1 MRFSF
6 YIAKRYLIS
15 KKSRNVINIISA
27 ISVVGVATGTIALIV
42 ILSVFNGLDSL
53 ITSLFNSFDPDLKI
67 TLQEGKTFTTDN
79 EVFEELKNLNEV
91 AYYSEVIEENAL
103 LEYDKKITLA
113 TVKGVSEQFAE
124 MSGVDSMM
132 YEGEFYLKRDDN
144 SFAVIGHGIAYYL
157 SVGLNFV
164 ESIKIYVI
172 KRSDKKILSA
182 EKAINKKNIYPVGI
196 FSIQQELDTKYIL
209 VPIDFARDLLNY
221 ENEVSAIEL
230 KLKDDVNIK
239 DAQEKISTIL
249 GSDYAVKDRYRQH
262 EMLYKIMQ
270 SEKWAIFLI
279 LTFILIIASFN
290 IIGSL
295 TMLIIDKKKDISILQ
310 SLGAD
315 MAVIRR
321 IFLYEGWLICVVGA
335 VSGLILGALICWAQQ
350 EFGLVKLSG
359 SGSFVVDTYPVKMK
373 FTDFVYVL
381 ITVVFIGFTVS
392 WYPVRYITKKYMSVD
407 MHLK

>member
-1 MRFSF
+1 LRFPF

-15 KKSRNVINIISA
+15 KKSRNAINIISA

-67 TLQEGKTFTTDN
+67 TLHEGKTFTTDN
-79 EVFEELKNLNEV
+79 DYFKKIRNLDEV

-103 LEYDKKITLA
+103 LEYDNKITLA
-113 TVKGVSEQFAE
+113 TVKGVSEQFGE
-124 MSGVDSMM
+124 MSGVDTMI
-132 YEGEFYLKRDDN
+132 YEGDFYLKKNDN
-144 SFAVIGHGIAYYL
+144 SFAVIGHGIAYFL

-172 KRSDKKILSA
+172 KKSDKRILSP

-196 FSIQQELDTKYIL
+196 FSIQQEIDTKYIL

-221 ENEVSAIEL
+221 KNEVSAVEL
-230 KLKDDVNIK
+230 KLKDNTEIK
-239 DAQEKISTIL
+239 DVRQKIISIL
-249 GSDYAVKDRYRQH
+249 GSNYTVKNRYQQH
-262 EMLYKIMQ
+262 EMLFKIMK

-279 LTFILIIASFN
+279 LTFIVLIASFN

-310 SLGAD
+310 SMGAD
-315 MAVIRR
+315 MARIRQ
-321 IFLYEGWLICVVGA
+321 IFLYEGWMICIVGA
-335 VSGLILGALICWAQQ
+335 VSGLMLGAILCWAQQ
-350 EFGLVKLSG
+350 EFGLIKLGG
-359 SGSFVVDTYPVKMK
+359 SGSFVIDTYPVKMK
-373 FTDFVYVL
+373 FLDFIYVL
-381 ITVVFIGFTVS
+381 ITVVLIGFVVS
-392 WYPVRYITKKYMSVD
+392 WYPVRYITKKYLSAD
-407 MHLK
+407 MYLK